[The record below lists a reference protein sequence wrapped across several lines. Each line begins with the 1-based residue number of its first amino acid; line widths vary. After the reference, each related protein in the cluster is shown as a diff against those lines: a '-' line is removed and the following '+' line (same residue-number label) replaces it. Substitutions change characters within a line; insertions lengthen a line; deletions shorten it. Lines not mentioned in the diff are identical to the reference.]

1 MRIIAAMG
9 NDWLEL
15 TDGQPVEF
23 YRVSDEAID
32 ELFEVDDVETVVCG
46 EIPLVSVRVDGGQLE
61 IQLSKA
67 ISEYRLRLDD

>member
-1 MRIIAAMG
+1 MG

-32 ELFEVDDVETVVCG
+32 ELFEVDDVESVVNGETPIVTVRAEG
-46 EIPLVSVRVDGGQLE
+46 SQLE
-61 IQLSKA
+61 VQISKTV
-67 ISEYRLRLDD
+67 SEYRLRLEA